1 MVLTLVQISQT
12 GDQLYNDII
21 GIDIWTNWAKTILGL
36 QIVFWLDVCLTH
48 SLDVLNSALDSIL

>member
-36 QIVFWLDVCLTH
+36 QIVLWLDVCLTH